1 MKLTITKTQL
11 NKIIL
16 EETQKIVGE
25 MIDSEEEGLLS
36 KLKSFFKKRNRPLL
50 PVDDKRFLDA
60 LDLYMEKYSPGE
72 KYRIVDV
79 EWGYQ
84 EEASQDSYR
93 VMASF
98 EGDPEEYP
106 VREYVMWLEKK
117 PGRGVPVEGTD
128 PQLYLYG
135 EW

>member
-1 MKLTITKTQL
+1 MKLITEAQL
-11 NKIIL
+11 NKVIL
-16 EETQKIVGE
+16 EESERVIRE
-25 MIDSEEEGLLS
+25 MIDSEEEGILS
-36 KLKSFFKKRNRPLL
+36 KLKSFFKKRNRPPL
-50 PVDDKRFLDA
+50 PVDDERLLDA
-60 LDLYMEKYSPGE
+60 LGLYMERYHPGE
-72 KYRIVDV
+72 KHEIVDI

-98 EGDPEEYP
+98 EDDSRDYP
-106 VREYVMWLEKK
+106 TREYVMWMERK